1 MARRLTRRGGG
12 RKGLD
17 WLRPQVASRPSA
29 KKSSSGSESSLEAL
43 LILQLADRKLP
54 TPTQQALLIPG
65 RKFRS
70 DGAFLAERV
79 AYDIN
84 GGTWNPRMRH
94 SGGAGYE
101 KDCEKHCLLVLHG
114 WWPLV
119 FTGKMVREG
128 VAVDLLAMVLH
139 ARCAQKT

>member
-1 MARRLTRRGGG
+1 M
-12 RKGLD
+12 
-17 WLRPQVASRPSA
+17 
-29 KKSSSGSESSLEAL
+29 
-43 LILQLADRKLP
+43 LQLADRKLP
-54 TPTQQALLIPG
+54 TPTQQALVIPG
-65 RKFRS
+65 RKFRY
-70 DGAFLAERV
+70 DGAFPSERV
-79 AYDIN
+79 VYDIN

-101 KDCEKHCLLVLHG
+101 KDCEKHCLAVLAG